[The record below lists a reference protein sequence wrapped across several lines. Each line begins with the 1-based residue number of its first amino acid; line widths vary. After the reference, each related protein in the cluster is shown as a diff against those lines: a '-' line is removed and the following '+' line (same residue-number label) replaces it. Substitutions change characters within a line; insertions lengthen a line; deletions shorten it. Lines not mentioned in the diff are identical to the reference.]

1 MYYINSYKVFILK
14 LYCYIVIF
22 IMIVIFNTIDLKLLG
37 DNFQIEI
44 DIVWNILLIEQE
56 LVVGF
61 DLVIEYGFS
70 MEYFVDRIGFSRRI
84 WFFS

>member
-37 DNFQIEI
+37 DNFY
-44 DIVWNILLIEQE
+44 
-56 LVVGF
+56 
-61 DLVIEYGFS
+61 YGMF
-70 MEYFVDRIGFSRRI
+70 RLK
-84 WFFS
+84 